1 MSYWKSN
8 RKDFNTQKSSKVLPA
23 GAPELSGIA
32 ASGRVWGQGKGR
44 RQKPFSAIGAMAGC
58 YHHLSKT
65 LDPSEAGSGAMQPVK
80 KQLQRQKRI
89 ELSIRDQGRLQHL
102 IIRSLWRYLKIIGKN
117 YRSGGETEAEQVK
130 DSVKLR
136 YL

>member
-1 MSYWKSN
+1 
-8 RKDFNTQKSSKVLPA
+8 
-23 GAPELSGIA
+23 
-32 ASGRVWGQGKGR
+32 
-44 RQKPFSAIGAMAGC
+44 MAGC

-65 LDPSEAGSGAMQPVK
+65 LDPSEAGSGAMQTVK